1 MSYTISQ
8 ILQEFKGMDKAFWA
22 SYTVDFGTV
31 DFLMKKDFR
40 YIMNHNYMHVIS
52 DFSQFNESLI
62 KEIKGKNSLS
72 KVKQLQEYCTF
83 SQQDT
88 AGAFHPK
95 ILLLASEEKI
105 VVILGSAN
113 LTSSGILSNQDLMTV
128 LIYEKGSEKNLPE
141 ITSIY
146 NYLNSMQGWISEAKY
161 DLEKLGEQFPE
172 LLTPKESR
180 FISIPNEGALL
191 DQMINKVQG
200 FEYKSIRVFSPFFD
214 DDLKGLSKLKERA
227 GKPVTA
233 ITPVDKLFT
242 TEGIN
247 VPGVSI
253 KTSKGTS
260 RPSFHSKFYQFEGE
274 NESIVFWGSA
284 NCSYSGLIDTQR
296 NYEFLLLES
305 MSNDEVDSLW
315 GKTDTFKNVEVE
327 KKEEFDSN
335 EELPLVLIK
344 DLIIE
349 EETLS
354 FKCSD
359 YNGLV
364 LVATDGQNKYKL
376 NYEEVDGRIQ
386 IEDNSRIILFWWED
400 NDSNLKSNYCYINRP
415 ERIFGRL
422 AGDNSDN
429 KSIDYEKQDRKAFK
443 SIFGFFNIE
452 QESSP
457 SSSKRT
463 VAGVGFWRMPHYSK
477 KRVTIKL
484 INFKEFVDKE
494 TSKITDVADEDS
506 ENIESYDVVKKK
518 NDTLIKFVSSQTN
531 KLKKNLAAIEK
542 GSLLGNIDWTEWK
555 RGVELLLL
563 CLLKDKLL
571 IDNINDPNCSKVIR
585 ELPLVLLWCLEKS
598 EDGSFDDEDTQ
609 QMILILAEL
618 AFSTISADLK
628 RVERFDPLNKKELS
642 SLNEDLRIVAFVKE
656 LLKTKLDLNGRFSD
670 YLRLLRD
677 QLVNEYRYSN
687 LMSEVLKNSKSPDL
701 KVFKNKKGDLL
712 LYLKDKADNMELLT
726 LSGEH
731 KVFRKNA
738 PLENININD

>member
-40 YIMNHNYMHVIS
+40 HIMNYNYMHVIS
-52 DFSQFNESLI
+52 DFGQFNESLI

-83 SQQDT
+83 SQQET

-95 ILLLASEEKI
+95 ILLLSSEEKI

-128 LIYEKGSEKNLPE
+128 LIYEKGSEKNLSE
-141 ITSIY
+141 IVAIY
-146 NYLNSMQGWISEAKY
+146 NYLTSMQGWINEAKY
-161 DLEKLGEQFPE
+161 DLAKLGEQFPE
-172 LLTPKESR
+172 LLTSKESR
-180 FISIPNEGALL
+180 FISIPNEGSLL
-191 DQMINKVQG
+191 DQMLGKVQG
-200 FEYKSIRVFSPFFD
+200 FEYNSIRIFSPFFD
-214 DDLKGLSKLKERA
+214 DDLKGLSKLKERT

-242 TEGIN
+242 TEGVGIPE
-247 VPGVSI
+247 VII
-253 KTSKGTS
+253 KTSKGTN

-284 NCSYSGLIDTQR
+284 NCSYSGLVDTQR
-296 NYEFLLLES
+296 NYEFLLLEK
-305 MSNDEVDSLW
+305 MSNDEVESLW
-315 GKTDTFKNVEVE
+315 GNTDVFREVEVE
-327 KKEEFDSN
+327 KKEESDRK

-344 DLIIE
+344 ELIIGE
-349 EETLS
+349 ESLT

-359 YNGLV
+359 YKGLV

-386 IEDNSRIILFWWED
+386 IEDNSRIILLWWED

-452 QESSP
+452 QESAP
-457 SSSKRT
+457 SNSKRT

-484 INFKEFVDKE
+484 INFKEFIDKE

-506 ENIESYDVVKKK
+506 ENIETYDVIKKK

-542 GSLLGNIDWTEWK
+542 GSLLGSIDWSEWK

-585 ELPLVLLWCLEKS
+585 ELPLVLLWCLENS

-618 AFSTISADLK
+618 AFCTISADLK

-642 SLNEDLRIVAFVKE
+642 TLNEDMRIVAFVREIIKN
-656 LLKTKLDLNGRFSD
+656 KIDLNGRFSD

-687 LMSEVLKNSKSPDL
+687 LMSEVLNNSISPDL

-726 LSGEH
+726 LSGER

-738 PLENININD
+738 PLERIQL